1 MVVTMGVTGLAT
13 AMSDSLWGV
22 STSLSVGDPFQRRK
36 SLLWLTRC
44 LIQYDRVATQDVRG
58 ALYHRNYGQEVK

>member
-1 MVVTMGVTGLAT
+1 MTVTMGITGLAT

-22 STSLSVGDPFQRRK
+22 STPLSVGDPFQRRK
-36 SLLWLTRC
+36 SLLWLTKC

-58 ALYHRNYGQEVK
+58 ALYHRNYGQEV

>member
-1 MVVTMGVTGLAT
+1 MLVTMGVAGLAT

-22 STSLSVGDPFQRRK
+22 STSLSVGDSFQRRK
-36 SLLWLTRC
+36 SLVWLTKC
-44 LIQYDRVATQDVRG
+44 LVQYDRVATQDVRG